1 MFSLVYI
8 LKVGNFMKK
17 LIALLMVVFLGVSL
31 CACGTKTSK
40 EDLIVEANRLA
51 MKQDA
56 NYEAL
61 TVSGE
66 FDEDYG
72 AYCVIVSLDKDYWCQ
87 TYSADSLE
95 GGAML
100 AMAENSYEETINT
113 LVESLFN
120 ETKEIFADS
129 DVDVVVGYKDRQG
142 EFTNIHSTLE

>member
-1 MFSLVYI
+1 
-8 LKVGNFMKK
+8 MKRF
-17 LIALLMVVFLGVSL
+17 IALLMIVVLGVSL
-31 CACGTKTSK
+31 CACGAKPSK
-40 EDLIVEANRLA
+40 EDLIVEANRIA

-95 GGAML
+95 GGMIL
-100 AMAENSYEETINT
+100 AMAENEYEETINT
-113 LVESLFN
+113 LVDTLFE
-120 ETKEIFADS
+120 ETKEIFAGS
-129 DVDVVVGYKDRQG
+129 DVDVIAGYQDRNG
-142 EFTNIHSTLE
+142 EFTNIQSTLE